1 MIKKIFLMICAVSVS
16 GVFSAHAVTPVA
28 GKVNTLSQS
37 EFVEQISD
45 YNHGIQGW
53 KYKGKRP
60 AIIDFYATWCG
71 PCKQI
76 SPIMDE
82 LAKKYEGKIDF
93 YKIDVDK
100 APQLSQAFGVSSIP
114 MILFIPMEKNPQAIM
129 GAYPK
134 AEIEKVID
142 YVIYGK
148 K

>member
-1 MIKKIFLMICAVSVS
+1 MIKKIILFICAASVS
-16 GVFSAHAVTPVA
+16 GLFSVKAASPVA

-37 EFVEQISD
+37 EFVDKVSEYKNGIS
-45 YNHGIQGW
+45 GW
-53 KYKGKRP
+53 KFKGKRP
-60 AIIDFYATWCG
+60 AVIDFYATWCG

-76 SPIMDE
+76 APVMEE

-93 YKIDVDK
+93 YKVDVDK

-114 MILFIPMEKNPQAIM
+114 MILFVPVDKNPQAIM